1 MSNNLD
7 FLSIRS
13 LNGLSLVSSD
23 DIENI
28 GDLFVD
34 GNLTVSGDI
43 SATNLPDTT
52 ALEAWKTSFNNQSN
66 GTILLKGN
74 TDQYSSI
81 TDNSSNW
88 DTAYTQS
95 QANTSAIALNTTLTT
110 NLNATTTNQLL
121 YRTGTSTFGSVSYT
135 AVV

>member
-43 SATNLPDTT
+43 SSANLPDTT
-52 ALEAWKTSFNNQSN
+52 ALEAWKTSFNNKSN
-66 GTILLKGN
+66 GTILL
-74 TDQYSSI
+74 
-81 TDNSSNW
+81 
-88 DTAYTQS
+88 
-95 QANTSAIALNTTLTT
+95 
-110 NLNATTTNQLL
+110 
-121 YRTGTSTFGSVSYT
+121 
-135 AVV
+135 